1 VQKVLLILLLSGF
14 FAEAKSQ
21 TIKGVVRDQLT
32 DIPLN
37 YAIIYIGGTSLGTYS
52 DADGRFELDISRFS
66 SLPVTISLLGYQS
79 VTLTEHNSDN
89 IYKIYLSTKIQELDE
104 VAITGKKVGI
114 WKSRLRIFKR
124 EFLGQTENSRD
135 CDILNENDIRFSFN
149 SDSDLLRA
157 SCIKP
162 LIIRN
167 KALGYTLEYY
177 LDQFTYIRYS
187 RVGGETGNLSETF
200 FAGNYLFKDY
210 IVKLNDDEKRYIED
224 CRKKAYLGSRMHFFR
239 SLYLGHLIKGKG
251 NKIILP
257 GNDFPAQS
265 FIISSK
271 TIIDPG
277 AIISKTDSLSGYLRH
292 EGNLYVTYKG
302 MSTTMKLRK
311 DSVFIQKDGYFN
323 PYDVVFQGYM
333 SDQRI
338 GDLLP
343 FEYSL
348 K

>member
-1 VQKVLLILLLSGF
+1 MLLSGF

-32 DIPLN
+32 DSPLN

-52 DADGRFELDISRFS
+52 DAAGRFELDISRFS

-89 IYKIYLSTKIQELDE
+89 NYKIYLSPKIQELDE

-124 EFLGQTENSRD
+124 EFLGQTENARD
-135 CDILNENDIRFSFN
+135 CDILNENDIRFTFDP
-149 SDSDLLRA
+149 DSNILRA
-157 SCIKP
+157 YCTKP
-162 LIIRN
+162 VIIRN

-177 LDQFTYIRYS
+177 LDQFRYKRS
-187 RVGGETGNLSETF
+187 NRVQGETGNLSETF
-200 FAGNYLFKDY
+200 FIGTYMFKDDL
-210 IVKLNDDEKRYIED
+210 ITLSESEQKIAEERRE
-224 CRKKAYLGSRMHFFR
+224 KAYFGSRMHFFR
-239 SLYLGHLIKGKG
+239 SLYLEHLIKGTG
-251 NKIILP
+251 NKIILSD
-257 GNDFPAQS
+257 NDFPALS
-265 FIISSK
+265 FVISSK

-302 MSTTMKLRK
+302 MSTTMILRK
-311 DSVFIQKDGYFN
+311 DSVFIQKDGYFD
-323 PYDVVFQGYM
+323 PYDIVFQGYM
-333 SDQRI
+333 SNQRI
-338 GDLLP
+338 SDLLP